1 MSVIPVILSGGSGT
15 RLWPLSRQR
24 MPKQFL
30 ALTGDKTLFQAT
42 LQRLNGIKDMT
53 DPIVVC
59 HEDHR
64 FIVAEQL
71 RQIQQS
77 HQGIML
83 EPTPRNTAPAI
94 AVAALQ
100 AQRMTG
106 GDPVLLVLP
115 ADHVIEDLPA
125 LRHAIEIAGK
135 QAEQGALVTFGVV
148 PTEPNTGY
156 GYIRAT
162 RTEQSSAYPIQ
173 QFVEKPDHET
183 ATQYVDSG
191 EYFWNS
197 GMFMFKAS
205 RFLEELAEH
214 QPEILSAC
222 TAAVTEAAGD
232 LDFVRLN
239 HDRFAESPA
248 DSIDYA
254 IMEKTDHA
262 VVVPLDA
269 AWSDVGSWSAL
280 WAIGKKDDAEN
291 VLVGDVVSSGASGCY
306 ARSDH
311 RLLTLID
318 VQDLVVV
325 DTLDA
330 VMVARRDDCQNVK
343 TLVGMLNDAKRPEA
357 VIHREVYRPWG
368 KYDSIDMGGRF
379 QVKRITIKPGARLS
393 VQKHHH
399 RAEHWIVVSGTAEVT
414 CDEKKFL
421 LSENQSTYI
430 PLGSVHCLGN
440 PGKIPL
446 EIIEV
451 QSGSYLGEDDI
462 VRLQDNYG
470 RAS

>member
-42 LQRLNGIKDMT
+42 LRRLEGVKDVEN
-53 DPIVVC
+53 PIVVC
-59 HEDHR
+59 HVDHR

-71 RQIQQS
+71 RQIDQS
-77 HQGIML
+77 HQGILL

-100 AQRMTG
+100 AQRVTG
-106 GDPVLLVLP
+106 DDPVLLVLP

-125 LRHAIEIAGK
+125 LRRAVEVAR
-135 QAEQGALVTFGVV
+135 QRAEQGSLVTFGVV
-148 PTEPNTGY
+148 PSGPNTGY
-156 GYIRAT
+156 GYIRAA
-162 RTEQSSAYPIQ
+162 RTESSDAYPIQ
-173 QFVEKPDHET
+173 QFVEKPDQAT
-183 ATQYVDSG
+183 AQHYVDSG

-197 GMFMFKAS
+197 GMFMFRAS
-205 RFLEELAEH
+205 RFLEELSKY
-214 QPEILSAC
+214 QPDILSASQ
-222 TAAVTEAAGD
+222 AAFTQASGD
-232 LDFVRLN
+232 ADFVRLK

-262 VVVPLDA
+262 MVVPLDA

-280 WAIGKKDDAEN
+280 WEIGKKDEADN
-291 VLVGDVVSSGASGCY
+291 VLVGDVLSSGATGCY

-330 VMVARRDDCQNVK
+330 VMVARRDQDQNVK
-343 TLVGMLNDAKRPEA
+343 TVVGMLNDVKRPEA

-368 KYDSIDMGGRF
+368 KYDSIDVGRRF

-393 VQKHHH
+393 IQKHHH
-399 RAEHWIVVSGTAEVT
+399 RAEHWIVVSGTAEVI
-414 CDEKKFL
+414 CDEKTFL
-421 LSENQSTYI
+421 LTENQSTYI

-470 RAS
+470 RA

>member
-1 MSVIPVILSGGSGT
+1 MSVIPVVLSGGSGT

-30 ALTGDKTLFQAT
+30 SLTGDKTLFQDT
-42 LQRLNGIKDMT
+42 LQRLDGIKDIAA
-53 DPIVVC
+53 PIVVC

-71 RQIQQS
+71 RQIAQA
-77 HQGIML
+77 HQGIVL
-83 EPTPRNTAPAI
+83 EPTPHNTAPAI
-94 AVAALQ
+94 TVAALQ
-100 AQRMTG
+100 AQRISNN
-106 GDPVLLVLP
+106 DPVLLVLP
-115 ADHVIEDLPA
+115 ADHVIENLSA
-125 LRHAIEIAGK
+125 FRRAIGVAC
-135 QAEQGALVTFGVV
+135 QRAEQGSLVTFGIV
-148 PTEPNTGY
+148 PTGANTGY

-162 RTEQSSAYPIQ
+162 RTEPSDAYPIRE
-173 QFVEKPDHET
+173 FVEKPDQET
-183 ATQYVDSG
+183 AQHYVDSG

-197 GMFMFKAS
+197 GMFMFRAS
-205 RFLEELAEH
+205 LLLKEMAKY
-214 QPEILSAC
+214 QPEILATC
-222 TAAVTEAAGD
+222 KAAFTEASD
-232 LDFVRLN
+232 DMDFVRLN
-239 HDRFAESPA
+239 RDRFAESPI

-254 IMEKTDHA
+254 IMEKTDQA

-269 AWSDVGSWSAL
+269 AWSDVGSWAAL
-280 WAIGKKDDAEN
+280 WAIGKKDESDN
-291 VLVGDVVSSGASGCY
+291 VLVGDVVSSGATGCY

-330 VMVARRDDCQNVK
+330 VMVARRDQPQNVK
-343 TLVGMLNDAKRPEA
+343 AMVGLLADAKRSEA
-357 VIHREVYRPWG
+357 IVHREVYRPWG
-368 KYDSIDMGGRF
+368 KYDSIDIGRRF

-399 RAEHWIVVSGTAEVT
+399 RAEHWTVVSGTAEVT
-414 CDEKKFL
+414 CDEKVFL
-421 LSENQSTYI
+421 LTENQSTYI
-430 PLGSVHCLGN
+430 PLGAVHCLGN

-470 RAS
+470 RA

>member
-42 LQRLNGIKDMT
+42 LRRLEGVHDVS

-71 RQIQQS
+71 RQIGQS

-94 AVAALQ
+94 AVSALQ
-100 AQRMTG
+100 AQRVTG

-125 LRHAIEIAGK
+125 LRRAVEVARQ

-148 PTEPNTGY
+148 PTEANTGY
-156 GYIRAT
+156 GYIRAA
-162 RTEQSSAYPIQ
+162 RAKSSDAYPIQ
-173 QFVEKPDHET
+173 QFVEKPNQET
-183 ATQYVDSG
+183 AQHYVDSG

-197 GMFMFKAS
+197 GMFMFRAS
-205 RFLEELAEH
+205 RFLEELAKH

-222 TAAVTEAAGD
+222 KAAFTEASGD
-232 LDFVRLN
+232 LDFVRLD
-239 HDRFAESPA
+239 HDHFAESPA

-254 IMEKTDHA
+254 IMEKTDQA

-280 WAIGKKDDAEN
+280 WAIGQKDEADN

-330 VMVARRDDCQNVK
+330 VMVARRDHDQNVK
-343 TLVGMLNDAKRPEA
+343 TVVGMLNEAKRPEA

-393 VQKHHH
+393 IQKHHH

-470 RAS
+470 RA